1 MKIYWVRGNENLS
14 FNKPQTFFVLGI
26 RGSGKS
32 SLLEHIATKYLEEEC
47 CVFDLFGSRDGEG
60 LAWLRSPFAKD
71 RRILLICGDNVD
83 VAGSFDVK
91 KANQVNLQDF
101 ENYDIIVSASPLYLD
116 FNDEIRQ
123 AGRLLDLLYKRITW
137 KRLIYMVVREA
148 ANLYYSRLRVSENQ
162 LVAKSQTTY
171 LVREARHCGLALG
184 LDTQRFYG
192 VDIEIRHLADF
203 LIMKAQ
209 GMFGLPQDLEW
220 LYSFFE
226 PMRVRDCPPENFFI
240 LTKEGSIG
248 VGMFPYPE
256 WHKREKENILKSV
269 GLKVEYGEPL
279 EYAKDKGTFRT
290 VGDLEHIQIIEKY
303 VEGLSQRKLA
313 EVFHYSSRT
322 IYEQIKKHNEAI
334 ERSGFCPRC
343 RRAGKHELAKQIIK
357 KSALLTTSTTPQ

>member
-1 MKIYWVRGNENLS
+1 MKIAWVKGNAKISFNRPNVFMILGVRGA
-14 FNKPQTFFVLGI
+14 
-26 RGSGKS
+26 GKS
-32 SLLEHIATKYLEEEC
+32 SLLETIGTFYLQRGHK
-47 CVFDLFGSRDGEG
+47 VLDLFGSRDGEN
-60 LAWLRSPFAKD
+60 LAWLRSPFAEDKK
-71 RRILLICGDNVD
+71 ILLIKGDNTDVD
-83 VAGSFDVK
+83 CSWEVK
-91 KANQVNLQDF
+91 SASNVTLWDI
-101 ENYDIIVSASPLYLD
+101 ENHDITISSSPLYSHPRIE
-116 FNDEIRQ
+116 FE
-123 AGRLLDLLYKRITW
+123 AVGRITDLVYNRLSW
-137 KRLIYMVVREA
+137 KKIIYMIVREA

-209 GMFGLPQDLEW
+209 GMFGLPQDLDW

-226 PMRVRDCPPENFFI
+226 PMRIRDCPPENFFI

-248 VGMFPYPE
+248 VGCFPYPE
-256 WHKREKENILKSV
+256 WHKKEKENILKSV

-279 EYAKDKGTFRT
+279 QYALDKGTFRT

-343 RRAGKHELAKQIIK
+343 RRAGKHELAKQIIR